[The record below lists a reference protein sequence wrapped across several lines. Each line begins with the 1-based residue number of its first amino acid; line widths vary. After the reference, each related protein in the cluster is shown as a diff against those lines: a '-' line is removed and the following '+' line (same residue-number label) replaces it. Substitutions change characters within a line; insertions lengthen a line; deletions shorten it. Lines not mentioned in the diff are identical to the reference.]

1 MRNRF
6 LRSTRPFLYL
16 LPAIVIILVFR
27 FLPILYVAR
36 VSLYKWGIGGAE
48 RLVGFGNYL
57 RTLSDPYF
65 WQSLT
70 NTVWYVIF
78 VVPLSLFFALLI
90 ALFLNSRIKRIGFFR
105 TVYFLPVVTSIVAIS
120 MVWKW
125 IYHPKIGLAN
135 YILSYFHLPPQRW
148 LAEWRGI
155 FEILIGRDLPNVL
168 AGPSLALLAIIIMMV
183 WKSIGYNMVIFLA
196 GLQNI
201 PRNYYEAA
209 MVDGASGFT
218 VFRHV
223 TWPLLSSTTFYVLII
238 STITSFQVF
247 APVWLMTGPP
257 AGGPL
262 GTTNVLVYHLYDVAF
277 NFSSYGYASAISMI
291 LFLIVL
297 TLTVAQR
304 RVVERR
310 VYYE

>member
-1 MRNRF
+1 MWKRVV
-6 LRSTRPFLYL
+6 SPIKPFLYL

-48 RLVGFGNYL
+48 RIIGLGNYL
-57 RTLSDPYF
+57 KAVGDPYF
-65 WQSLT
+65 WQSLS
-70 NTVWYVIF
+70 NTVWYVVF
-78 VVPLSLFFALLI
+78 VVPLTIFFSLFI
-90 ALFLNSRIKRIGFFR
+90 AILLNSRIKRIGLFR
-105 TVYFLPVVTSIVAIS
+105 TMYFLPVVTSIVAIS

-135 YILSYFHLPPQRW
+135 YILGLFHFPPQRW
-148 LAEWRGI
+148 LSEWRGI
-155 FEILIGRDLPNVL
+155 FEIITSRDLPNFF

-201 PRNYYEAA
+201 PNSYYEAA

-218 VFRHV
+218 VFRYV

-262 GTTNVLVYHLYDVAF
+262 GTTNVLVYYLYDVAF
-277 NFSSYGYASAISMI
+277 NFSSYGYASALSMI
-291 LFLIVL
+291 LFLLVL
-297 TLTVAQR
+297 TLTIIQR